1 MYTYLYLSILIYT
14 FNIFLLYMDKTP
26 NLLHLIIGFFSV
38 FIFLYRA
45 IVLMVP
51 MINDGIQKNN
61 YITVINGL
69 TMLV

>member
-1 MYTYLYLSILIYT
+1 
-14 FNIFLLYMDKTP
+14 MDKTP
-26 NLLHLIIGFFSV
+26 NLLHLIIGLFSV

-51 MINDGIQKNN
+51 MITDGIKKNN
-61 YITVINGL
+61 YVTVINGL